1 MRFHSTPSYSVYI
14 SQLNRPVVYVTMTST
29 RETHVLAHCLL
40 LFPLSVV
47 PCVCLSFVIV
57 VFLDHTHLLFF
68 MVSPGFVSFMKFFAC
83 PSSFA
88 INFVR

>member
-1 MRFHSTPSYSVYI
+1 MVYIFHSSLYI
-14 SQLNRPVVYVTMTST
+14 LSCMLSMTST

-47 PCVCLSFVIV
+47 PCVCLPFVIV

-68 MVSPGFVSFMKFFAC
+68 MVGPGFVSFMIYFVC
-83 PSSFA
+83 PF
-88 INFVR
+88 